1 MKKINLYSAV
11 LLSLMLSACSVRAE
25 STVRSSTKT
34 KETVWQYDG
43 GDTVIPSKK
52 EEMVSVQAD
61 AVGNPSKIT
70 VDTKLSGIRG
80 NGAVED
86 MSDLKDI
93 SNAQGDEQFSESDG
107 KLYWQNLGNDISYTG
122 TSNSSLP
129 VDVKIT

>member
-25 STVRSSTKT
+25 STVKSSTKT
-34 KETVWQYDG
+34 EETVWQYDG
-43 GDTVIPSKK
+43 GDTVLPSKK

-61 AVGNPSKIT
+61 AAGNPSKIT
-70 VDTKLSGIRG
+70 VDTKLSGISG

-107 KLYWQNLGNDISYTG
+107 KLYWYEQFFFAG
-122 TSNSSLP
+122 
-129 VDVKIT
+129 

>member
-25 STVRSSTKT
+25 SIVKSSTKT

-61 AVGNPSKIT
+61 AADARIFRTRPWS
-70 VDTKLSGIRG
+70 
-80 NGAVED
+80 
-86 MSDLKDI
+86 
-93 SNAQGDEQFSESDG
+93 
-107 KLYWQNLGNDISYTG
+107 
-122 TSNSSLP
+122 
-129 VDVKIT
+129 

>member
-52 EEMVSVQAD
+52 
-61 AVGNPSKIT
+61 K
-70 VDTKLSGIRG
+70 KWY
-80 NGAVED
+80 
-86 MSDLKDI
+86 
-93 SNAQGDEQFSESDG
+93 
-107 KLYWQNLGNDISYTG
+107 LYRQMQLEI
-122 TSNSSLP
+122 LQRLQ
-129 VDVKIT
+129 